1 MKRLLPP
8 MFCMLLALSLWV
20 QAEPAH
26 KPQNKP
32 AQKASAS
39 VDLEAAAKA
48 TAALYANMAAPTA
61 QATPAAVAPAPTPPA
76 SPAATAQALS
86 AKPFTPARPARPSPL
101 LPEAASTTVVPVV
114 ASSPEPAA
122 AAAAAEV
129 WAGAYQ
135 CEHAEKVSMR
145 PGQGPDMVELQWK
158 AQRWQMRR
166 IDSRSGAMRLE
177 DASARMVWI
186 QLPNKSMLLDQR
198 QGRRLLDECQHDVQ
212 VQTAAQMKNN
222 PPPAL
227 FDTRGM
233 GR

>member
-1 MKRLLPP
+1 MKRLLPL
-8 MFCMLLALSLWV
+8 MSCVLLALSAVV

-26 KPQNKP
+26 KPQH
-32 AQKASAS
+32 KASAG

-48 TAALYANMAAPTA
+48 TAALYANMAAPATNLAPAAAPTA
-61 QATPAAVAPAPTPPA
+61 AAAVQALPAKPYTPA
-76 SPAATAQALS
+76 Q
-86 AKPFTPARPARPSPL
+86 PARPSPL

-114 ASSPEPAA
+114 ASAPATAPAA
-122 AAAAAEV
+122 GEV

-166 IDSRSGAMRLE
+166 VDSRSGAMRLE